1 MNKTQYNSI
10 IYGTVNQEPHLQGLE
25 LIRKICDNMGVAL
38 PHGDCEA
45 ILTTLRTNNYMGW
58 RRCSI
63 TEAKQAIN
71 NGTATIAISENNIAI
86 IAAENNDL
94 STVENNGIIIIVNEV
109 TPALE
114 VVGMEFYAYNYAKMD
129 EEIYLADEPASVM
142 SLRSRAYVPVTS
154 VEICSSNLIT
164 EEGKKYQ
171 LEAMVYPLNATNQ
184 SVTWCSDNT
193 NVAEIDPDTG
203 CLTAKSP
210 GTVTITA
217 TASNG
222 KYDTYEVWIKGKTPV
237 FLIHGRTSNSKD
249 VWGINNNIL
258 DKKNDHLNSDI
269 NASSLNG
276 KKYIDVNSQKL
287 GDFEPNKGD
296 SDADYPCNLGNKL
309 LDAGYKKNINLFAF
323 NYPNEDA
330 VKYSAQKFLAYIAN
344 LISYVRSSGGN
355 EMKACFY
362 ATRNDYDN
370 NNFKINIVG
379 HSMGGLVARYFIEN
393 LYQDNH
399 VDKLITICTPH
410 WGSGLANVSGGIGEI
425 IEDLHVLADHD
436 LDLDSAMFGGNNPI
450 NLNCHAG
457 LNLNPCYIGN
467 YVLTDALQY
476 NRPRS
481 TKYYA
486 IAGID
491 YPSGVSNFNDSTF
504 EMPTNFTT
512 MQQIVDYFTEKGICS
527 FSSTNMSIIEINP
540 KSVGDNMVGFFSQ
553 IGWIGDKLNT
563 TPTPRIQ
570 IEKIFVDVDTDGGN
584 SILSRLHS
592 KIPHRTCILRK
603 VCSYLNE

>member
-1 MNKTQYNSI
+1 MSYVNSVTVYPSSATITKGKWYYGAYASISSDCPECAEVEWYSNSPSIASVNKTTGY
-10 IYGTVNQEPHLQGLE
+10 IYGVSTGTTR
-25 LIRKICDNMGVAL
+25 IY
-38 PHGDCEA
+38 A
-45 ILTTLRTNNYMGW
+45 I
-58 RRCSI
+58 
-63 TEAKQAIN
+63 AKDDDSKKDYI
-71 NGTATIAISENNIAI
+71 
-86 IAAENNDL
+86 
-94 STVENNGIIIIVNEV
+94 EV
-109 TPALE
+109 TVTAP
-114 VVGMEFYAYNYAKMD
+114 VSVTGVSVCPTSMSMDVGCTDYLYET
-129 EEIYLADEPASVM
+129 IYPS
-142 SLRSRAYVPVTS
+142 
-154 VEICSSNLIT
+154 
-164 EEGKKYQ
+164 
-171 LEAMVYPLNATNQ
+171 NATNQ
-184 SVTWCSDNT
+184 TVTWCSSDDS
-193 NVAEIDPDTG
+193 VAEVNTYSG
-203 CLTAKSP
+203 FVRAKKA
-210 GTVTITA
+210 GIVTITA
-217 TASNG
+217 TTADGGYS
-222 KYDTYEVWIKGKTPV
+222 DSCEVWVHGKTPV
-237 FLIHGRTSNSKD
+237 FLIHGRTSNSTD
-249 VWGINNNIL
+249 VWGVNNNIPSG
-258 DKKNDHLNSDI
+258 KNDHLNSDI
-269 NASSLNG
+269 NANSLNG
-276 KKYIDVNSQKL
+276 KKYIDVTSQEIN
-287 GDFEPNKGD
+287 DYEPNEG
-296 SDADYPCNLGNKL
+296 ATENLGIRLQNS
-309 LDAGYKKNINLFAF
+309 GYNGNLNLFVF

-330 VKYSAQKFLAYIAN
+330 VIYSAFKFDSYIDN
-344 LISYVRSSGGN
+344 LISYVRSSGSDV
-355 EMKACFY
+355 MKACFY
-362 ATRNDYDN
+362 ASRSDYDN
-370 NNFKINIVG
+370 NNYKINIVG

-410 WGSGLANVSGGIGEI
+410 WGSGLANVSGGTGEI

-436 LDLDSAMFGGNNPI
+436 LDLDSAMFGGNNSI

-457 LNLNPCYIGN
+457 LNLNPCYTDN

-512 MQQIVDYFTEKGICS
+512 MQQIVDYFTEKGIYS

-584 SILSRLHS
+584 SIFSRLHS
-592 KIPHRTCILRK
+592 KIPHRTCILQK